1 MAKQFSPG
9 RRKILIGSLAVGAT
23 AATWGIKPTDIGENH
38 SPYFVALS
46 QALDNKKIAKPTL
59 VVDKQKLLQNINV
72 LKKHIDNRFAY
83 RIVVKSLPSIELVKL
98 VMQESASNKLMVFH
112 QPFLSLIAQEIP
124 QSDVLMGKPMPVTAA
139 QTFYE
144 NEKHSPTSFNS
155 EKDLQW
161 LIDSPQRLKQYL
173 ELANT
178 LQKNMNINIELDVGL
193 HRGGVN
199 SDSDLLDMLHLI
211 EQSER
216 LTFSGFM
223 GYEPHIGS
231 VPGGLLSNRDK
242 VMAVYQHYVALT
254 ERTLGRSIQ
263 HLCLNSAGSPTY
275 QAYDSGD
282 FPHNELAAGTC
293 LVKPTHYDL
302 DTLSDHVP
310 ASYIATPVIK
320 SIDHTDIPG
329 VDGLGD
335 AMAMWD
341 PNRAQTFFT
350 YGGYWKAEPES
361 PKGISVNPLFGRSTN
376 QEMYN
381 GSKSISLKQ
390 DDWIFMRPTQS
401 EFVFLQFGDIALLEG
416 DEIKHLWPVFSESGY
431 VQPM

>member
-1 MAKQFSPG
+1 
-9 RRKILIGSLAVGAT
+9 
-23 AATWGIKPTDIGENH
+23 
-38 SPYFVALS
+38 
-46 QALDNKKIAKPTL
+46 
-59 VVDKQKLLQNINV
+59 
-72 LKKHIDNRFAY
+72 
-83 RIVVKSLPSIELVKL
+83 
-98 VMQESASNKLMVFH
+98 
-112 QPFLSLIAQEIP
+112 
-124 QSDVLMGKPMPVTAA
+124 
-139 QTFYE
+139 
-144 NEKHSPTSFNS
+144 
-155 EKDLQW
+155 
-161 LIDSPQRLKQYL
+161 
-173 ELANT
+173 
-178 LQKNMNINIELDVGL
+178 VGL

-211 EQSER
+211 EKSEL

-231 VPGGLLSNRDK
+231 VPGGIISNRDK
-242 VMAVYQHYVALT
+242 VMDVYRHYVGLT

-263 HLCLNSAGSPTY
+263 NLCLNSAGSPTY
-275 QAYDSGD
+275 QLYDEGD
-282 FPHNELAAGTC
+282 FPHNELSAGTC

-302 DTLSDHVP
+302 DTLSDHIP

-401 EFVFLQFGDIALLEG
+401 EFVFLQFGDIALLDEG
-416 DEIKHLWPVFSESGY
+416 EIKHLWPVFSESGY
-431 VQPM
+431 LNPSTT

>member
-1 MAKQFSPG
+1 MAKQFNKN
-9 RRKILIGSLAVGAT
+9 RRKILLGGLAAGAT
-23 AATWGIKPTDIGENH
+23 AATWGIKPADIGENH
-38 SPYFVALS
+38 SPYFVS
-46 QALDNKKIAKPTL
+46 ISNALDTKQLAKPTL
-59 VVDKQKLLQNINV
+59 VVDKKKLLQNISV
-72 LKKHIDNRFAY
+72 LKQHIGTRFDY
-83 RIVVKSLPSIELVKL
+83 RIVVKSLPSIDLVKL
-98 VMQESASNKLMVFH
+98 VMEESDSKKLMVFH
-112 QPFLSLIAQEIP
+112 QPFLTLIANEIP
-124 QSDVLMGKPMPVTAA
+124 YSDVLMGKPMPVAA
-139 QTFYE
+139 AAKFYQNEQDKPTTF
-144 NEKHSPTSFNS
+144 KS
-155 EKDLQW
+155 EQQLQW
-161 LIDSPQRLKQYL
+161 LIDSPQRLNQYQA
-173 ELANT
+173 LAASVN
-178 LQKNMNINIELDVGL
+178 QKMNINIELDVGL

-199 SDSDLLDMLHLI
+199 SDSDLLDMLHLM
-211 EQSER
+211 EKSEL

-231 VPGGLLSNRDK
+231 VPGGIESNRDK
-242 VMAVYQHYVALT
+242 VMNQYRHYISLT
-254 ERTLGRSIQ
+254 EKTLGRSIQ
-263 HLCLNSAGSPTY
+263 DLCLNSAGSPTY
-275 QAYDSGD
+275 QLYDKGD
-282 FPHNELAAGTC
+282 FPQNELSAGTC

-302 DTLSDHVP
+302 DTLADHIP

-335 AMAMWD
+335 VMAAWD

-401 EFVFLQFGDIALLEG
+401 EFVFLQFGDIALFENG
-416 DEIKHLWPVFSESGY
+416 EIKNLWPVFSESS
-431 VQPM
+431 V

>member
-1 MAKQFSPG
+1 MAKQFSPK
-9 RRKILIGSLAVGAT
+9 RRKILLGGLAAGAA
-23 AATWGIKPTDIGENH
+23 AATWGVKPSDIGENH
-38 SPYFVALS
+38 SPYFVSLS
-46 QALDNKKIAKPTL
+46 QALDNKNLAKPTL
-59 VVDKQKLLQNINV
+59 VVDKKKLLQNISV
-72 LKKHIDNRFAY
+72 LKQHINNRFDY

-98 VMQESASNKLMVFH
+98 VMEESDSKKLMVFH
-112 QPFLSLIAQEIP
+112 QPFLSLVATEIP

-139 QTFYE
+139 KTFYE
-144 NEKHSPTSFNS
+144 LEKATPTSFNS

-178 LQKNMNINIELDVGL
+178 LQQKMNINIELDIGF

-199 SDSDLLDMLHLI
+199 SDSDLLDMLHLL
-211 EQSER
+211 EKSEL

-223 GYEPHIGS
+223 GYEPHIGV
-231 VPGGLLSNRDK
+231 VPGDLFSNRDK
-242 VMAVYQHYVALT
+242 AMDSYRRYIELT

-263 HLCLNSAGSPTY
+263 NLCLNSAGSPTY
-275 QAYDSGD
+275 QTYDEGD
-282 FPHNELAAGTC
+282 FPHNELSAGTC
-293 LVKPTHYDL
+293 LVKPTHYDIA
-302 DTLSDHVP
+302 TLSDHIP
-310 ASYIATPVIK
+310 ASYIATPVLK

-350 YGGYWKAEPES
+350 YGGFWKAEPES
-361 PKGISVNPLFGRSTN
+361 PKGISLNPIYGRSTN

-381 GSKSISLKQ
+381 GSKAISLKQ

-401 EFVFLQFGDIALLEG
+401 EFVFLQFGDIALLDEG
-416 DEIKHLWPVFSESGY
+416 EIKHLWPVLSETGF
-431 VQPM
+431 VQSA